1 MAWRM
6 APGYISW
13 QKGAPMRAAEAHF
26 LGVVLKVG
34 IVFILR
40 NTKKRTLTGGSSSS
54 LSFQNGTA
62 KKTLRWEQGSSD
74 GVQNRLALFARET
87 IAGKAGEEHL
97 VGKEALAER
106 YRKWSAAKEPSME
119 ATRSLVMFTWL
130 LTEEQELVVQK
141 GVQKLLSTKV
151 DGMASQPKKRQLAQ
165 KQGSS
170 SSKRRK
176 TVELP
181 ESADRFFA

>member
-1 MAWRM
+1 M
-6 APGYISW
+6 
-13 QKGAPMRAAEAHF
+13 
-26 LGVVLKVG
+26 
-34 IVFILR
+34 FIFR
-40 NTKKRTLTGGSSSS
+40 KTKKTLTGRSSSL

-62 KKTLRWEQGSSD
+62 KKKPLRWEQGSFD
-74 GVQNRLALFARET
+74 GVPNRLALFARET

-106 YRKWSAAKEPSME
+106 YRKWSTAKEPSME

-151 DGMASQPKKRQLAQ
+151 DGMAASQPKKRQLAQ
-165 KQGSS
+165 KQSS
-170 SSKRRK
+170 SSGG
-176 TVELP
+176 
-181 ESADRFFA
+181 A